1 MLNVPALLGKLLD
14 TDRVTQMAERV
25 AGRSRMGVW
34 QRTMHQLPTLGPT
47 EARGYLRARGISIVH
62 EETLRLIEQEGS
74 AIARHKNEIEEGAM
88 QLLIDMISA
97 QVAQLHAA
105 GVRRRAA

>member
-1 MLNVPALLGKLLD
+1 MLLLSDLLAKLSD
-14 TDRVTQMAERV
+14 ADRVTQMAERV

-47 EARGYLRARGISIVH
+47 EARGYMRARGAAVVH

-74 AIARHKNEIEEGAM
+74 AVGRHADRIEEAAM
-88 QLLIDMISA
+88 QLLIDLISV
-97 QVAQLHAA
+97 QVAQSQAA
-105 GVRRRAA
+105 GRRRAA